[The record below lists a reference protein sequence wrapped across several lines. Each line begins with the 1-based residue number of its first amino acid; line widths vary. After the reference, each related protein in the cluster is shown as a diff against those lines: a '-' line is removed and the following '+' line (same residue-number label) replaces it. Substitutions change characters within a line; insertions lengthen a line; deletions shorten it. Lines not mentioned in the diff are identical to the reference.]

1 MDLGKIKKQIPK
13 LLGKSPLKLI
23 PLLALLTLGNANAQG
38 LFVLDI
44 VGTLNSLQQILAQI
58 GPVLSAVLFIVA
70 GVFYAV
76 GQMLPPDKKAN
87 FHTTSVN
94 IIIGAIMVAVL
105 SVASSGFA
113 IASTHL
119 LTNVSA
125 NVV

>member
-1 MDLGKIKKQIPK
+1 MNLGKTKKRVFDFV
-13 LLGKSPLKLI
+13 GKGHLKLI

-38 LFVLDI
+38 LFALDI
-44 VGTLNSLQQILAQI
+44 VATLNSLQLILAQI

-113 IASTHL
+113 VASTHL
-119 LTNVSA
+119 LANMSA

>member
-1 MDLGKIKKQIPK
+1 MELGKIRVKIPNSF
-13 LLGKSPLKLI
+13 GKSRTKLI
-23 PLLALLTLGNANAQG
+23 SLAALLLVGTVNAQG
-38 LFVLDI
+38 FFIFDI

-119 LTNVSA
+119 LTNMSA

>member
-1 MDLGKIKKQIPK
+1 MNLGKTKKRIFDFV
-13 LLGKSPLKLI
+13 GKGPLKLI
-23 PLLALLTLGNANAQG
+23 PILALLAFGNANAQS
-38 LFVLDI
+38 LFAFDI

-119 LTNVSA
+119 LTNMSS